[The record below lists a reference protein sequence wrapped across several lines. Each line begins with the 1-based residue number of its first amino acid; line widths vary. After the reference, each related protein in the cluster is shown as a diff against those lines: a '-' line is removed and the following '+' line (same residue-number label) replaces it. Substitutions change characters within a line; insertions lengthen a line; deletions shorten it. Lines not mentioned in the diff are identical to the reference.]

1 MVLFSIQSASE
12 IGRLSPMNIVF
23 FTFTNAIVHWTSLIN
38 WFFIKFSCFFYLFYR
53 TIWNEVDYKTIHRSI
68 CVWNEYL
75 FSILITFVDLFLV
88 PTQSTTQYHGSYIEF
103 FLCITK
109 WFTVINISY
118 VWFQSYQIY
127 GQNKNKMFKK
137 KIESRK

>member
-53 TIWNEVDYKTIHRSI
+53 TIWNEVDYKTIHRFI

-75 FSILITFVDLFLV
+75 FYLV
-88 PTQSTTQYHGSYIEF
+88 FDTDYIRRFIFSSYTVNHSVPWFIYWIF
-103 FLCITK
+103 FMYYQ
-109 WFTVINISY
+109 VIHCYKHIVCVIS
-118 VWFQSYQIY
+118 VISNLWP
-127 GQNKNKMFKK
+127 K
-137 KIESRK
+137 